1 MSILKSREPFLVKEF
16 GAWKFTFYY
25 KEKSIKNTFLSIIS
39 TSGQFNCRIGGNNE
53 AYYFLLHC
61 AQKNDVAVLHDYI
74 TRIACLATIWN
85 DTKLASD
92 VNNALN
98 DWNKRKEAEGAEAAK
113 NVTDTDEQVS
123 QAVMEAV
130 VAPHD
135 SKQFKKDVSELWD
148 KLNNK

>member
-1 MSILKSREPFLVKEF
+1 MSLLKTRKPYLVKEF
-16 GAWKFTFYY
+16 GAWKFTFHY
-25 KEKSIKNTFLSIIS
+25 KEKSIKDTFLSIIS

-61 AQKNDVAVLHDYI
+61 AQKDDVAVLHDYI

-85 DTKLASD
+85 DTKLTSD

-98 DWNKRKEAEGAEAAK
+98 DWNKLKQEEGAEAAK

-123 QAVMEAV
+123 QAVMESLTQE
-130 VAPHD
+130 HD
-135 SKQFKKDVSELWD
+135 SKQFKEEVKEALDEL
-148 KLNNK
+148 NKK

>member
-1 MSILKSREPFLVKEF
+1 MVKEF
-16 GAWKFTFYY
+16 GAWTFTFYY
-25 KEKSIKNTFLSIIS
+25 KEKSIKDTSLSITS

-61 AQKNDVAVLHDYI
+61 AQKDDVAVLQDYI
-74 TRIACLATIWN
+74 SRIACLTTIWN

-98 DWNKRKEAEGAEAAK
+98 DWNKRKQEEGAEVAK
-113 NVTDTDEQVS
+113 NITETDEQVA

-130 VAPHD
+130 IAPHD
-135 SKQFKKDVSELWD
+135 SKQFKEDVKEALSGLE
-148 KLNNK
+148 NETSREV